1 MGILQSI
8 CVRLFGVND
17 PKGEM
22 PQTQAANA
30 SQLAERDCGGGAA
43 PRKDDDWRAAPQN
56 RGETAKIGG
65 DPAREAPENPGDCL
79 PGDETAN
86 ADNFDK
92 SKIRRVLFICSGNIC
107 RSPYAE
113 ARLRDIFRSKNIAC
127 HVASCGT
134 LRLIG
139 RRAAD
144 DMIAVAHAR
153 GLDLSEHRSRA
164 LSKSLI
170 AAADIIFAMSPEHR
184 REVLRI
190 APEAADRAF
199 LLGMRLAEPKQEIA
213 DPMGRPIAAYRKAA
227 QDIDEALG
235 RWIDA
240 VGF

>member
-8 CVRLFGVND
+8 CVRLFGVKD

-22 PQTQAANA
+22 VQTQAAKA
-30 SQLAERDCGGGAA
+30 SQPAARNCGTAAA
-43 PRKDDDWRAAPQN
+43 PGKDDDLRSALQN
-56 RGETAKIGG
+56 RAETAKIAG
-65 DPAREAPENPGDCL
+65 DAAREAPGIPGDCL
-79 PGDETAN
+79 PGDEFAV

-92 SKIRRVLFICSGNIC
+92 SKIRRILFICSGNIC

-113 ARLRDIFRSKNIAC
+113 ARLRAFFRSKNIGC
-127 HVASCGT
+127 HVVSCGT

-144 DMIAVAHAR
+144 DMIAVAHER
-153 GLDLSEHRSRA
+153 GLDLSDHRSRA
-164 LSKSLI
+164 LSKLLI
-170 AAADIIFAMSPEHR
+170 TAADIVFAMSPEHR
-184 REVLRI
+184 REVLSI
-190 APEAADRAF
+190 SPEAADRAV
-199 LLGMRLAEPKQEIA
+199 LLGTWLADPKQEIA
-213 DPMGRPIAAYRKAA
+213 DPMGRPFDAYRKAA